1 MGNPVYMTGFALPNP
16 LTYLL
21 VMRRRRGRCN
31 GYTLKY
37 MAFGYAVLT
46 YWRRL
51 DLTGL
56 CRLPDAMPN

>member
-1 MGNPVYMTGFALPNP
+1 MQ
-16 LTYLL
+16 
-21 VMRRRRGRCN
+21 RRRGRFN

-56 CRLPDAMPN
+56 CRLPDAMPD